1 MAMTIT
7 YELNDALYVNFT
19 NRCSNDCIF
28 CLRNNHDN
36 VNGEDNLWLDHE
48 PTLDEIKK
56 DFAKRDM
63 AKYKSVVFCGY
74 GEPLMRFD
82 TCMETAKWLKA
93 QYPHISIRINTNGQ
107 ANLIHGRDV
116 TSKLSGL
123 VDSISISLNA
133 PTAAQY
139 DELCHS
145 DFGEKAF
152 DALLD
157 FAKNAKKFVPIVTLS
172 VVDHDLTKD
181 EISECEKL
189 AKDCGVNF
197 RVREYIK

>member
-7 YELNDALYVNFT
+7 YELSGALYVNFT
-19 NRCSNDCIF
+19 NRCSNDCVF

-48 PTLDEIKK
+48 PSLDEIKK
-56 DFAKRDM
+56 DFEKRDM
-63 AKYKSVVFCGY
+63 SKYSSVVFCGY

-82 TCMETAKWLKA
+82 TCMETAKWLKET
-93 QYPHISIRINTNGQ
+93 YPHVTIRINTNGQ

-116 TSKLSGL
+116 TPELKGL
-123 VDSISISLNA
+123 IDSISISLNA
-133 PTAAQY
+133 PTKKQY

-145 DFGEKAF
+145 DFGEQAF

-157 FAKNAKKFVPIVTLS
+157 FAKKSKEFVPSVTLS

-181 EISECEKL
+181 EISVCREL
-189 AKDCGVNF
+189 ALSIGVDF
-197 RVREYIK
+197 RVRPYIE